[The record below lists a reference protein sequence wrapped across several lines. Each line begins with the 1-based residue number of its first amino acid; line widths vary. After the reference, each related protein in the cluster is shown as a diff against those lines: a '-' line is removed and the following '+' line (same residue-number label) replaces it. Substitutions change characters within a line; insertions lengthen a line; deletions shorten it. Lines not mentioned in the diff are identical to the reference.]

1 MFQTLTK
8 GRQQSR
14 RSHWPF
20 SRIRHV
26 AGGRVKD
33 SKQNKTV
40 HCCVVEREGQVKVKG
55 QRPTQK
61 MLLHVRFLVLCG
73 RLRNA
78 AQVTTVIL

>member
-40 HCCVVEREGQVKVKG
+40 HCCVVESEGQVKVKG
-55 QRPTQK
+55 QRPMQK
-61 MLLHVRFLVLCG
+61 CCCTFVFLVLCG

>member
-40 HCCVVEREGQVKVKG
+40 HCCVVESEGQVKVKG

-61 MLLHVRFLVLCG
+61 MLLRVRFFWFCAVDY
-73 RLRNA
+73 
-78 AQVTTVIL
+78 VTLHK